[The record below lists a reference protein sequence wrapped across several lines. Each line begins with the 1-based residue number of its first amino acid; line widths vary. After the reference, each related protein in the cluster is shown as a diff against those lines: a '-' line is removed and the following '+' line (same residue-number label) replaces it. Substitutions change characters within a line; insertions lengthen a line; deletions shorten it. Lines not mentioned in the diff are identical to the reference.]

1 MSEGFLSRWS
11 RLKKKT
17 SDNPVHD
24 EAGSGKADADSS
36 LKAAGQTDTLA
47 NTHASPTGKFMPWAG
62 INPAYQKAPAEGLP
76 AFDGD
81 TSGQVLEPHRRGE
94 SSLEER
100 GQAALPDIASLNM
113 ASDFKPFMQANV
125 PAESRNAAL
134 KKLFADPSFN
144 VMDGLDTYVADY
156 SLPDPIPAEML
167 NELLKSKALSL
178 FDDPPESDEDAKA
191 IVSANELPDGAG
203 DRLDP
208 PTLGVDPLE
217 PNSSASNP
225 PELRPAELET
235 PGPRVARPPPP

>member
-11 RLKKKT
+11 RLKKRT
-17 SDNPVHD
+17 GDSPAHD
-24 EAGSGKADADSS
+24 PAGASNADADSS
-36 LKAAGQTDTLA
+36 LKAAGQSDTLA
-47 NTHASPTGKFMPWAG
+47 NTHGSPTGKFMPWAG

-76 AFDGD
+76 AIDGAA
-81 TSGQVLEPHRRGE
+81 SGQVLDPAKRGE
-94 SSLEER
+94 SSPEER
-100 GQAALPDIASLNM
+100 GQATLPDIASLNM

-167 NELLKSKALSL
+167 KELLKSKALSL
-178 FDDPPESDEDAKA
+178 FDDPPENDEDAQA
-191 IVSANELPDGAG
+191 IVSANELPDDSA

-208 PTLGVDPLE
+208 PPLDHDPLE
-217 PNSSASNP
+217 ANPSALNT
-225 PELRPAELET
+225 PELRPSEVEA
-235 PGPRVARPPPP
+235 PGPRVAHPPQP